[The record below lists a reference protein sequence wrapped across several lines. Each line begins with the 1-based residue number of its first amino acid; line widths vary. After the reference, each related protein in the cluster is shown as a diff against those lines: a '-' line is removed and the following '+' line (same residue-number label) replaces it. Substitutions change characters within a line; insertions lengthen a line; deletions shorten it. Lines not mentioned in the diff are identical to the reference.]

1 MKMSLAFKLAALL
14 LIAWAVFMMNPD
26 WPIWGDAEYVDYHGY
41 TIWNEPKTL
50 SHLISGERFS
60 DPLLITSL
68 YGLGFLYLAIVFIAI
83 SFIIFLVLLIG
94 RAKQPIVLDIVFLSI
109 VLPTGIAATVFL
121 NQAMDHGNYFSM
133 VYSVFPAIAAVLCA
147 IPLILRLTMRKKEN

>member
-1 MKMSLAFKLAALL
+1 MAFKLTALL

-41 TIWNEPKTL
+41 AIWNEPKTL

-60 DPLLITSL
+60 DPFLITSL
-68 YGLGFLYLAIVFIAI
+68 YGLGFLYLAMVFIAI
-83 SFIIFLVLLIG
+83 SFIVSLVLLIG
-94 RAKQPIVLDIVFLSI
+94 RAKQPIVLDIVFLSM
-109 VLPTGIAATVFL
+109 VFPTGIAATVFL
-121 NQAMDHGNYFSM
+121 NQAMNHGNYFSM

-147 IPLILRLTMRKKEN
+147 IPLILRLVMRKKEN